1 MLNFVLCDDNIL
13 ALDRLSKML
22 TCIFIKH
29 DIDAKI
35 GLATPSSQEVI
46 EYIKSTKVNV
56 AILDINLKDSL
67 SGCDLAAN
75 IREFNKDVYIIF
87 LTGHLEYALLAYQ
100 YKTFDYLPKPI
111 VDERLEATI
120 LRLIDDM
127 SSSVN
132 KFIKLNDNKT
142 IIKQSEINFIKKDGT
157 KLVFCTC
164 NRNYEVYSSFNKMQN
179 CLPENFVRCH
189 KSYIV
194 NLDNI
199 IDYNIKNNTILFS
212 NNTTCFVG
220 LKYKQNF
227 KEVLEN
233 GNVSTFME
241 CINN

>member
-46 EYIKSTKVNV
+46 EYIKSAKVNV
-56 AILDINLKDSL
+56 AILDINLKDDL
-67 SGCDLAAN
+67 NGCDLAAN
-75 IREFNKDVYIIF
+75 IREINKDVYIIF

-233 GNVSTFME
+233 GNYTNYMDCV
-241 CINN
+241 NN